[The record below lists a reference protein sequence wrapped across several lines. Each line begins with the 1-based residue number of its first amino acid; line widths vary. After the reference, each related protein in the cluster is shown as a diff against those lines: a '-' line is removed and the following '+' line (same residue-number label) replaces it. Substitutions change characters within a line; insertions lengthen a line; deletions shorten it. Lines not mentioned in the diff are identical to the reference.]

1 MYLSE
6 APKLESAEASDPT
19 KCGDLR
25 EYFEYDQEYTD
36 DVRICDEVKD
46 LKVSNENEEYKSN
59 FFSVIRW
66 SQSTNQPWC
75 M

>member
-46 LKVSNENEEYKSN
+46 LKVSNENEEYNPISLVSSDEVN
-59 FFSVIRW
+59 LLE
-66 SQSTNQPWC
+66 
-75 M
+75 